1 MIRNGYSQT
10 QNENDAS
17 EQDVFLMAEISNTSI
32 TTNSE
37 TEVVYKLYVSHDVGI
52 TSWTLESKP
61 EFEGLEAV
69 EVDITPLRVSKDSYK
84 GKSYRS
90 VVIAKHKLMSD
101 EQGTYILD
109 PMTMNVV
116 LNVPKKTPDESKPFE
131 MVNVER
137 LIASQSISIEVK

>member
-1 MIRNGYSQT
+1 MILNGYSQT

-32 TTNSE
+32 TTNSQ

-61 EFEGLEAV
+61 EFEGLKAV

-101 EQGTYILD
+101 EQGTYKLD

-116 LNVPKKTPDESKPFE
+116 LNVPKKTPDESEPDRKS
-131 MVNVER
+131 VV
-137 LIASQSISIEVK
+137 